1 MPGYTDRERVMI
13 ASLCRYHRKAMP
25 TARHDLFAQLTA
37 AEQRVIQMLIPIL
50 RVAVGLEAS
59 RLQKV
64 EGADVS
70 AAADGITIVVRAE
83 GDIDLEMWAAERAA
97 DSFRQVYNLPMMLMR
112 AKR

>member
-25 TARHDLFAQLTA
+25 SARHDLFSHLTGD
-37 AEQRVIQMLIPIL
+37 EQRVIQMLIPLL

-64 EGADVS
+64 E
-70 AAADGITIVVRAE
+70 AAEVTPAAEGVTITVRGE

-97 DSFRQVYNLPMMLMR
+97 DSFRQVYGIPLTLMK